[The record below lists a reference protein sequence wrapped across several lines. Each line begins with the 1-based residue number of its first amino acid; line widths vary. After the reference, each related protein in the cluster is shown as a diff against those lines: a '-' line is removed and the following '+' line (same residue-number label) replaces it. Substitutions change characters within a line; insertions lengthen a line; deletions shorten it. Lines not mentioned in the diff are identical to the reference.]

1 MEPFRQKG
9 SSIASWSNFIFKSVM
24 RNDMI
29 VWNIVE
35 QRVLTYV
42 LKQSKYNHVDMFNT
56 TCAV

>member
-1 MEPFRQKG
+1 
-9 SSIASWSNFIFKSVM
+9 M

-35 QRVLTYV
+35 QRVLTY
-42 LKQSKYNHVDMFNT
+42 KQSKYIHVDMFNT